1 MRILNEFFLDKEEN
15 VEEVE
20 VSTNDKGEEVKT
32 TKTVKKAVKKAF
44 VVKKPNRSLYDEAE
58 LFYGVKLSEGIKAGL
73 LTRALLAKRFNNDGG
88 ILSEN
93 EKDKFATLYMGLFE
107 KQAKLQK
114 LEMKVSKDLTEKE
127 KKEKE
132 GLLAEL
138 GSSREE
144 IQEFEM
150 AQASLFDQTAENR
163 ARNKTILW
171 WVLQLSHEKVGDEYV
186 EVFSGDNYDKKV
198 AEYDHYED
206 QEDEFLDEMLKRFS
220 YVVSFWF
227 VTKADTQEQLD
238 VLLSTADE
246 EEVTGEVPEEEPEE
260 EPKEELKEKSKEKP
274 VKKAG
279 RAKKPKIDKS
289 EVDKSEVDKPE
300 VEKVEKREDS
310 KLVFFGPHPKGG
322 AYFFIN
328 EKR

>member
-1 MRILNEFFLDKEEN
+1 MRILNEFFLEKEEN

-20 VSTNDKGEEVKT
+20 TSTNEKGEEIKT
-32 TKTVKKAVKKAF
+32 TKSVKKPVKKTF

-114 LEMKVSKDLTEKE
+114 LEMKVAKDLTDKE

-132 GLLAEL
+132 KIIEEL
-138 GSSREE
+138 GASREE

-171 WVLQLSHEKVGDEYV
+171 WVLQLSYEKDGDNYI
-186 EVFSGDNYDKKV
+186 EVFSGDS
-198 AEYDHYED
+198 YED
-206 QEDEFLDEMLKRFS
+206 KVDQYDRYEDEEDDFLDEMLKKLS

-227 VTKADTQEQLD
+227 VTKADTKEELD
-238 VLLSTADE
+238 VLLNTADE
-246 EEVTGEVPEEEPEE
+246 EEITGEPSKEKPEEKPKEK
-260 EPKEELKEKSKEKP
+260 PKEELEEKTKEKP
-274 VKKAG
+274 VKKTN
-279 RAKKPKIDKS
+279 RTKKVDNDKS
-289 EVDKSEVDKPE
+289 
-300 VEKVEKREDS
+300 KVEKE
-310 KLVFFGPHPKGG
+310 
-322 AYFFIN
+322 
-328 EKR
+328 EK

>member
-1 MRILNEFFLDKEEN
+1 MRILNEFFLEKEEN

-20 VSTNDKGEEVKT
+20 TSTNEKGEEIKT
-32 TKTVKKAVKKAF
+32 TKSVKKPVKKTF

-114 LEMKVSKDLTEKE
+114 LEMKVAKDLTDKE

-132 GLLAEL
+132 KIIEEL
-138 GSSREE
+138 GASREE

-171 WVLQLSHEKVGDEYV
+171 WVLQLSYEKDGDNYI
-186 EVFSGDNYDKKV
+186 EVFSGDSYEDKV
-198 AEYDHYED
+198 AEYDRYED
-206 QEDEFLDEMLKRFS
+206 QEDDFLDEMLKKLS

-227 VTKADTQEQLD
+227 VTKADTKEELD
-238 VLLSTADE
+238 VLLNTADE
-246 EEVTGEVPEEEPEE
+246 VEITGEPSQEKPEEKPEE
-260 EPKEELKEKSKEKP
+260 KPKEKPKEELEEKTKEKP
-274 VKKAG
+274 VKKTN
-279 RAKKPKIDKS
+279 RTKKVDNDKS
-289 EVDKSEVDKPE
+289 
-300 VEKVEKREDS
+300 KVEKE
-310 KLVFFGPHPKGG
+310 
-322 AYFFIN
+322 
-328 EKR
+328 EK

>member
-1 MRILNEFFLDKEEN
+1 MRILNEFFLEKEEN

-20 VSTNDKGEEVKT
+20 TSTNEKGEEIKT
-32 TKTVKKAVKKAF
+32 TKSVKKPVKKTF

-114 LEMKVSKDLTEKE
+114 LEMKVAKDLTDKE

-132 GLLAEL
+132 KIIEEL
-138 GSSREE
+138 GASREE

-171 WVLQLSHEKVGDEYV
+171 WVLQLSYEKDGDNYI
-186 EVFSGDNYDKKV
+186 EVFSGDSYEDKV
-198 AEYDHYED
+198 AEYDRYED
-206 QEDEFLDEMLKRFS
+206 QEDDFLDEMLKKLS

-227 VTKADTQEQLD
+227 VTKADTKEELD
-238 VLLSTADE
+238 VLLNTADE
-246 EEVTGEVPEEEPEE
+246 EEITGEPSQEKPEEKPEE
-260 EPKEELKEKSKEKP
+260 KPKEKPKEELEEKTKEKP
-274 VKKAG
+274 VKKTN
-279 RAKKPKIDKS
+279 RTKKVDNDKS
-289 EVDKSEVDKPE
+289 
-300 VEKVEKREDS
+300 KVEKE
-310 KLVFFGPHPKGG
+310 
-322 AYFFIN
+322 
-328 EKR
+328 EK

>member
-1 MRILNEFFLDKEEN
+1 MRILNEFFLEKEEN

-20 VSTNDKGEEVKT
+20 TSTNEKGEEIKT
-32 TKTVKKAVKKAF
+32 TKSVKKPVKKTF

-114 LEMKVSKDLTEKE
+114 LEMKVAKDLTDKE

-132 GLLAEL
+132 KIIEEL
-138 GSSREE
+138 GASREE

-171 WVLQLSHEKVGDEYV
+171 WVLQLSYEKDGDNYI
-186 EVFSGDNYDKKV
+186 EVFSGDSYEDKV
-198 AEYDHYED
+198 AEYDRYED
-206 QEDEFLDEMLKRFS
+206 QEDDFLDEMLKKLS

-227 VTKADTQEQLD
+227 VTKADTKEELD
-238 VLLSTADE
+238 VLLNTADE
-246 EEVTGEVPEEEPEE
+246 EEITGEPSQEKPEEKPEE
-260 EPKEELKEKSKEKP
+260 KPKEKPKEELEEKTKEKP
-274 VKKAG
+274 VKKNKSD
-279 RAKKPKIDKS
+279 KKS
-289 EVDKSEVDKPE
+289 
-300 VEKVEKREDS
+300 
-310 KLVFFGPHPKGG
+310 
-322 AYFFIN
+322 
-328 EKR
+328 